1 MSVISGSPQQLRRAN
16 LAAVLDFAW
25 DAGPFTATDAID
37 ATGLTRTTVLG
48 LCDDLVGLGWLREL
62 SPERLPGDRAK
73 GRPARR
79 YAFDRRAGHVV
90 GVDAGQH
97 RVTASVADL
106 AGTVLARSTRVLEP
120 TGEAPRARLDGARL
134 DGVRG
139 AVDDALDEAGAH
151 AGSVLV
157 TVVGVPAPT
166 DELGRPPASPD
177 GFWARMNPGIVG
189 ALDRPGHRVVVD
201 NDANLAAIA
210 EGAVGAGV
218 GTRSFV
224 TLLSGERFGA
234 GLMVDGVLL
243 RGRHGGAGELH
254 VLDLVDGVGSA
265 SGLAATVRQWLT
277 EERGLARLRGR
288 LPAEPEFADVA
299 AAALAG
305 DRDAQRVVDRLGDRL
320 ARVCAVLGG
329 LLDVE
334 RVIVG
339 GAVAASAGPVLER
352 TTASLA
358 AYMHLPVPEVVA
370 STLGADGVHL
380 GAVRSALALVRA
392 DPLAVTLPAGR
403 GDGPSEPERPAPERH
418 APERL
423 AGQVTGA
430 DAPAR
435 SREGSPATA
444 PG

>member
-16 LAAVLDFAW
+16 LVAVLDFAW

-62 SPERLPGDRAK
+62 SAERVPGDRAK

-79 YAFDRRAGHVV
+79 YAFDRRTGHVV

-106 AGTVLARSTRVLEP
+106 AGTVLARATQVLGAGGEDRATRL
-120 TGEAPRARLDGARL
+120 G
-134 DGVRG
+134 GVRD
-139 AVDDALDEAGAH
+139 AVDDALREAGAH

-157 TVVGVPAPT
+157 MVVGVPAPT
-166 DELGRPPASPD
+166 DGSGRPPASED
-177 GFWARMNPGIVG
+177 GFWARMNPDLAA
-189 ALDRPGHRVVVD
+189 ALARPGQHVVVD

-218 GTRSFV
+218 GARSFV

-265 SGLAATVRQWLT
+265 FGLAATVRQWLADDA
-277 EERGLARLRGR
+277 GLARLRRR

-299 AAALAG
+299 SAALAG
-305 DRDAQRVVDRLGDRL
+305 DRDAQRVIDRLGDRL

-339 GAVAASAGPVLER
+339 GAVADSARPVLER

-370 STLGADGVHL
+370 STLGADAVHL
-380 GAVRSALALVRA
+380 GAVRRALALVRE
-392 DPLAVTLPAGR
+392 DPLAVTLPA
-403 GDGPSEPERPAPERH
+403 
-418 APERL
+418 
-423 AGQVTGA
+423 
-430 DAPAR
+430 
-435 SREGSPATA
+435 ATA
-444 PG
+444 TATATATG

>member
-1 MSVISGSPQQLRRAN
+1 MSAISGSPQQLRRAN

-106 AGTVLARSTRVLEP
+106 AGAVLARATRVLEAG
-120 TGEAPRARLDGARL
+120 GEDRATRVG
-134 DGVRG
+134 GVRD
-139 AVDDALDEAGAH
+139 AVVDALGRAGAH

-166 DELGRPPASPD
+166 DGLGRPPASAD
-177 GFWARMNPGIVG
+177 RFWARMNPDLLA
-189 ALDRPGHRVVVD
+189 ALARPGQHVVVD

-218 GTRSFV
+218 GARSFV

-243 RGRHGGAGELH
+243 RGRHGGAGEMH

-277 EERGLARLRGR
+277 EDAGLARLRRR
-288 LPAEPEFADVA
+288 LPAEPEFADVTT
-299 AAALAG
+299 AALAG
-305 DRDAQRVVDRLGDRL
+305 DPDAQRVVDRLGDRL

-339 GAVAASAGPVLER
+339 GAVAGSAGPVLER

-358 AYMHLPVPEVVA
+358 SYMHLPVPEVVA

-380 GAVRSALALVRA
+380 GAVRRALALVRA
-392 DPLAVTLPAGR
+392 DPLALTLREVPT
-403 GDGPSEPERPAPERH
+403 SEPAEPAEPEQPAARDRG
-418 APERL
+418 AAVGQPDRA
-423 AGQVTGA
+423 AGT
-430 DAPAR
+430 
-435 SREGSPATA
+435 PATA
-444 PG
+444 SA

>member
-1 MSVISGSPQQLRRAN
+1 MISGSPQQLRRAN
-16 LAAVLDFAW
+16 LGAVLDVAW
-25 DAGPFTATDAID
+25 GAGPFTATDAIG

-62 SPERLPGDRAK
+62 GPERLPGDRAK

-79 YAFDRRAGHVV
+79 YAFDPRAGHVV

-106 AGTVLARSTRVLEP
+106 AGAVLARETRVLGAG
-120 TGEAPRARLDGARL
+120 GEDRAARVG
-134 DGVRG
+134 GVRG
-139 AVDDALDEAGAH
+139 AVDDALHGAGTH

-166 DELGRPPASPD
+166 DVLGRPPASED
-177 GFWARMNPGIVG
+177 GFWARMNPDLVA
-189 ALDRPGHRVVVD
+189 ALARPGQHVVVD

-218 GTRSFV
+218 GARSFV

-243 RGRHGGAGELH
+243 RGRHGGAGEMH

-265 SGLAATVRQWLT
+265 SGLAATVRQWLA
-277 EERGLARLRGR
+277 EDAGLARLRRR

-305 DRDAQRVVDRLGDRL
+305 DRDAQGVVDRLGDRL

-339 GAVAASAGPVLER
+339 GAVATSVGPVLER

-370 STLGADGVHL
+370 SALGADGVHL
-380 GAVRSALALVRA
+380 GAVRRALALVRE
-392 DPLAVTLPAGR
+392 DPLALTLPAVPAS
-403 GDGPSEPERPAPERH
+403 DGAEPEPSR
-418 APERL
+418 
-423 AGQVTGA
+423 A
-430 DAPAR
+430 DAVAR
-435 SREGSPATA
+435 ADRRAAGAAATA
-444 PG
+444 PA

>member
-1 MSVISGSPQQLRRAN
+1 MSPLRPYGQDVSVISGSPQQLRRAN

-62 SPERLPGDRAK
+62 TPERLPGDRAK

-79 YAFDRRAGHVV
+79 YAFDRRAGYLV

-97 RVTASVADL
+97 RVSASVADL

-120 TGEAPRARLDGARL
+120 AGDDPAARL

-139 AVDDALDEAGAH
+139 AVDDALDGAGAH
-151 AGSVLV
+151 AGCVLV

-177 GFWARMNPGIVG
+177 GFWARMNPGIVA

-277 EERGLARLRGR
+277 EDAGLARLRRR

-305 DRDAQRVVDRLGDRL
+305 DADARLVVDRLGDRL
-320 ARVCAVLGG
+320 ARVCAILGG
-329 LLDVE
+329 LLDIE

-339 GAVAASAGPVLER
+339 GAVADSAGPVLER
-352 TTASLA
+352 AAASLGGH
-358 AYMHLPVPEVVA
+358 MHLPVPEVVA
-370 STLGADGVHL
+370 SSLGADAVHL

-392 DPLAVTLPAGR
+392 DPLAVSLPAAT
-403 GDGPSEPERPAPERH
+403 P
-418 APERL
+418 
-423 AGQVTGA
+423 T
-430 DAPAR
+430 APA
-435 SREGSPATA
+435 
-444 PG
+444 